1 MNTVTTDAAPAEQI
15 DRDIPDLVPVKKKN
29 NVTRLVTWGIVLLAI
44 IIAVTGLTM
53 FMNAL
58 EKDKQVSDTEKAK
71 ARPKAA
77 SLTTTAGADIKAAQ
91 ARIEKQQQVEETAMA
106 ATAGNST
113 AGGNASMPVPAD
125 AIGVTP
131 TGATTGGAQ
140 AQAGSAPAGGGQ
152 ANAAASTPAPR
163 VLTRRERQLEG
174 DVLIESTGKATSTF
188 GDDGSKR
195 SGQSGSGVGATL
207 RTAVAGAADVAKN
220 GLDEKVKPSALT
232 AGKAGQR
239 SDLSMLLLR
248 GTSIPCGA
256 VTAISSERA
265 GAVTCVVANDVY
277 SSDGKVLLIERGSK
291 AFGEQREA
299 MMQGQSR
306 IAAIWSRIDTPYG
319 VFVDV
324 NSIAT
329 DPLGRGGIAA
339 EVDNHLG
346 KRFGG
351 AVLLSLIG
359 DFGQAAANSANNSGG
374 TIQFGNTST
383 AGQELASKTLEH
395 TINIPPTGYVHQ
407 GAATTITVLRD
418 MDFRGVYELARK

>member
-1 MNTVTTDAAPAEQI
+1 MNTVTTDAAPAEPI

-44 IIAVTGLTM
+44 IIAVAGLTM

-58 EKDKQVSDTEKAK
+58 EKNKQVSDTEKAK

-77 SLTTTAGADIKAAQ
+77 SLTTTSGADIKAAQ
-91 ARIEKQQQVEETAMA
+91 ARIEKQQETEDTAAA
-106 ATAGNST
+106 ATAANSP
-113 AGGNASMPVPAD
+113 AGGSMPVPAD

-131 TGATTGGAQ
+131 TGVNTAGSQ
-140 AQAGSAPAGGGQ
+140 PQSGSAPAGNGQ
-152 ANAAASTPAPR
+152 ATAASSTPAPR

-174 DVLIESTGKATSTF
+174 DVLIESAGKAASTF

-195 SGQSGSGVGATL
+195 SGQSGSGVGASL
-207 RTAVAGAADVAKN
+207 RNAVAGAADVAKN

-239 SDLSMLLLR
+239 NDLSMLLLR

-346 KRFGG
+346 QRFGG